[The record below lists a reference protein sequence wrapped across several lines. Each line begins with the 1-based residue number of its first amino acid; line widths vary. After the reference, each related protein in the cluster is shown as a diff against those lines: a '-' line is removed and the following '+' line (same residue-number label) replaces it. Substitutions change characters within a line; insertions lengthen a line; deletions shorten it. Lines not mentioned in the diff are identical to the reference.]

1 MTEYRHEY
9 KYYIPTQK
17 LLCIKN
23 QIEPIM
29 FRDMH
34 VGNDESYTIRSL
46 YFDDYENSGF
56 YENENGVDPREKF
69 RLRIYNGDASLIKLE
84 LKQKYMG
91 KTRKQSCIIPQALC
105 ESIINGNN
113 YFAADIDS
121 PVYRKFYIQQTT
133 KFLRPK
139 VIVEYER
146 IPYIY
151 PDGNVRITFDLNIRS
166 CINIRS
172 FLAPNIM
179 TRSVM
184 PTGQNILE
192 VKFDEL
198 LPDFIHQSVQT
209 EKLQQ
214 TNFSKYYIC
223 RKYNLGGTSL

>member
-1 MTEYRHEY
+1 MSEYRHEY
-9 KYYIPTQK
+9 KYYIPMQK
-17 LLCIKN
+17 LLCIQN
-23 QIEPIM
+23 QIEPVM
-29 FRDMH
+29 SRDINA
-34 VGNDESYTIRSL
+34 GNSGKYTIRSL

-56 YENENGVDPREKF
+56 YENENGTDPREKF
-69 RLRIYNGDASLIKLE
+69 RLRIYNGDPSLIKLE

-91 KTRKQSCIIPQALC
+91 KTRKQSCIIPQTLC
-105 ESIINGNN
+105 ESIINGNH
-113 YFAADIDS
+113 YFAGDIDS
-121 PVYRKFYIQQTT
+121 PVYRKFYIQQSM

-146 IPYIY
+146 IPYVY

-166 CINIRS
+166 SIHIRN

-179 TRSVM
+179 TRPVM

-198 LPDFIHQSVQT
+198 LPDFIHQSVQA

-214 TNFSKYYIC
+214 TNYSKYYIC
-223 RKYNLGGTSL
+223 RKYNLGGNTL